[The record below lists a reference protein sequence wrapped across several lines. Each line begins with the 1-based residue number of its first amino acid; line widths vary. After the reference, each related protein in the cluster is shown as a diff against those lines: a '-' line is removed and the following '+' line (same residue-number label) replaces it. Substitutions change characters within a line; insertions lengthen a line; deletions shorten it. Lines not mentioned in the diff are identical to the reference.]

1 MLFFSKFLVCAIALA
16 APSLAAL
23 NADQTAV
30 YTRLSQMTT
39 KDTNSGAIVDGM
51 TAASIMSNGNQ
62 IVSFMQVS
70 VSDLEFVRSKAI
82 SGGPVA
88 AGMVM
93 DANIISTSFTF
104 WAQGHTVLMLK
115 MKDIGIIVRNS
126 LNPWKAPILAVM
138 QMELTSI
145 IAVTAQLNAM
155 LPGTGYAAQRN
166 GISTQANT
174 ACKALKEAIVASGG
188 SAPGGA
194 NTCV

>member
-88 AGMVM
+88 AGM
-93 DANIISTSFTF
+93 

-155 LPGTGYAAQRN
+155 LPGTGYAAQRT

>member
-23 NADQTAV
+23 NADRTAV

-39 KDTNSGAIVDGM
+39 KDTNSGPIVDGM
-51 TAASIMSNGNQ
+51 TASSIMSNGNQ

-104 WAQGHTVLMLK
+104 VILMLK
-115 MKDIGIIVRNS
+115 MKDIGLIVRNY
-126 LNPWKAPILAVM
+126 LNPWRAPIVAVM

-145 IAVTAQLNAM
+145 IAATAQINAM
-155 LPGTGYAAQRN
+155 LPGAGYAAQRS
-166 GISTQANT
+166 GIATQANT
-174 ACKALKEAIVASGG
+174 ACKALKEAIDACGG
-188 SAPGGA
+188 TPPGGA